1 MVKKV
6 VRSAIGYAKETTQ
19 TDHQASYTHT
29 MIEYSDI

>member
-6 VRSAIGYAKETTQ
+6 VRSAIGYVKETSQ
-19 TDHQASYTHT
+19 VDHQARYTHT